1 MFWSIFHGNHDHWGV
16 SNVHAWIEKHL
27 YRHFFLSGYFW
38 FLFLLQL
45 GTRARCVDDGGALA
59 ESAILDSRMRHPGP
73 LY

>member
-38 FLFLLQL
+38 FVFLVSIF
-45 GTRARCVDDGGALA
+45 A
-59 ESAILDSRMRHPGP
+59 PGLVP
-73 LY
+73 VIGPQ